1 MRSPVSCP
9 SCAAENPAGFAFC
22 GYCGASLA
30 PPGIA
35 EERKVVTMLFCD
47 LVGYTAHS
55 EVADH
60 ELIDS
65 LLQRYNVLA
74 KKLDPSPRRCCREV
88 HWRCRARGVRVSQ
101 GAR

>member
-9 SCAAENPAGFAFC
+9 SCAAENPTGFAFC
-22 GYCGASLA
+22 GYCGASLV

-55 EVADH
+55 EAADH
-60 ELIDS
+60 ELIDA
-65 LLQRYNVLA
+65 LLQRYNVARAELVE
-74 KKLDPSPRRCCREV
+74 SPRRRRREV
-88 HWRCRARGVRVSQ
+88 HRRRRARGLRLSR